1 MKIAKS
7 SSRASSRSS
16 TVSCRP
22 QHGAVSAHPLLQ
34 LQQRV
39 GNRAVARLVQNRLQA
54 QPADSSARGEKPK
67 KPELEFHSALHF
79 NKTLSG
85 FNPTSE
91 PEEGGYGILWWS
103 VWNTGWTS
111 APEHTNRLTIY
122 DAKSCSG
129 CRRPEDQIS
138 LHQMLGPAIVSG
150 EQQGKSDYENVALV
164 GPFSAGLH
172 EAVVELD
179 VDHQVDEI
187 NEDNNTA
194 FLVFNIKPGTESG
207 AL

>member
-1 MKIAKS
+1 MKIAES
-7 SSRASSRSS
+7 SSRASGRPSAVSS
-16 TVSCRP
+16 KP

-39 GNRAVARLVQNRLQA
+39 GNRAVARLVQNRLQT

-79 NKTLSG
+79 NKTFSG

-111 APEHTNRLTIY
+111 APEHTNRLSIY

-129 CRRPEDQIS
+129 CRRPEDEISRHQIV
-138 LHQMLGPAIVSG
+138 GPAIVSG
-150 EQQGKSDYENVALV
+150 DQQGKSDYDNAVLV
-164 GPFSAGLH
+164 GPLSAGLH
-172 EAVVELD
+172 EAFVQLD
-179 VDHQVDEI
+179 VDNQVDEI

-194 FLVFNIKPGTESG
+194 FLVFNIKPGKDESR
-207 AL
+207 